1 MDVYMYRCI
10 YFMGSKQEIFP
21 VQQMCTPRFAFPQY
35 ILRNR
40 KGIKEKQKQKD
51 KETGKYMLK
60 FVFD

>member
-1 MDVYMYRCI
+1 
-10 YFMGSKQEIFP
+10 MGSKQEIFP

>member
-1 MDVYMYRCI
+1 
-10 YFMGSKQEIFP
+10 MGPKQGVFL

-40 KGIKEKQKQKD
+40 KGIKEKEKE
-51 KETGKYMLK
+51 KETGKDMLK

>member
-1 MDVYMYRCI
+1 
-10 YFMGSKQEIFP
+10 MGPKQGVFL

-40 KGIKEKQKQKD
+40 KRIKEKEKEKE
-51 KETGKYMLK
+51 KETGKDMLK

>member
-1 MDVYMYRCI
+1 
-10 YFMGSKQEIFP
+10 MGSKQEIFP

-40 KGIKEKQKQKD
+40 KRIKEKQKQKQKQKD

>member
-1 MDVYMYRCI
+1 
-10 YFMGSKQEIFP
+10 MGSKQEISP

-40 KGIKEKQKQKD
+40 KRIKEKEKQKQKD